1 MDNLSSI
8 ENLSLQEKIELMERL
23 WSEISTSPEY
33 NPPEWHEKELK
44 KRKKRVSEGIEN
56 YLDWDKV
63 KREIRKEI
71 K

>member
-33 NPPEWHEKELK
+33 NPPEWHEKEIG
-44 KRKKRVSEGIEN
+44 RAHV
-56 YLDWDKV
+56 
-63 KREIRKEI
+63 
-71 K
+71 